1 MKEANQTYVGI
12 DTSKDTLDVALRPSD
27 RTWQVSYTE
36 DGIRELVGEVG
47 PLQPELVVMEATGGF
62 EALLVSAM
70 VEEGLR
76 VVVVNPRQVR
86 DFARATGKLAK
97 TDSLDAQVLALF
109 AERVHPAIRP
119 LADEALKELRALTAR
134 RRQLLEMI
142 AQEKNRLR
150 MASPRVQGQ
159 LREHIKW
166 LEQCLKELD
175 EDLTDFIGSSP
186 LWRAK
191 DDLLRSTPGVGP
203 VLSSTLLADLPELG
217 TLNRRQIAALVGVA
231 PLNRDSGTLRGKRTV
246 WGGRAQVRTTLFMAT
261 LVSTRFNPVIRTFYQ
276 RLCTAGKPKKVALTA
291 CMRKL
296 LTILNVMVRYD
307 DHWNPDLFI
316 CTPLTAQDGS
326 VCF

>member
-12 DTSKDTLDVALRPSD
+12 DISKDTLDVALRPSD

-166 LEQCLKELD
+166 LERCLK
-175 EDLTDFIGSSP
+175 
-186 LWRAK
+186 
-191 DDLLRSTPGVGP
+191 
-203 VLSSTLLADLPELG
+203 
-217 TLNRRQIAALVGVA
+217 
-231 PLNRDSGTLRGKRTV
+231 
-246 WGGRAQVRTTLFMAT
+246 
-261 LVSTRFNPVIRTFYQ
+261 
-276 RLCTAGKPKKVALTA
+276 
-291 CMRKL
+291 
-296 LTILNVMVRYD
+296 

-316 CTPLTAQDGS
+316 CTPLTAQDS
-326 VCF
+326 C